1 MTEADA
7 ADENVVLLRLKD
19 FTEETNVANGFF
31 STYKPDVIM
40 SKLFEKLPQIQE
52 IFPSSSLDHKTTISK
67 TNWRVNIEV
76 RKQIN

>member
-1 MTEADA
+1 VTEADA

-40 SKLFEKLPQIQE
+40 SKLFEKLPQI
-52 IFPSSSLDHKTTISK
+52 
-67 TNWRVNIEV
+67 
-76 RKQIN
+76 